1 MKIEAVCRLLAKPT
15 FLSALDAALIRNA
28 KGTWKV
34 EELQKLERKPIYQQM
49 EQMLDVFLASHDYMV
64 LKKTFPKETAEF
76 FRLRQSDQ
84 VARLSAVSEG
94 FTF

>member
-15 FLSALDAALIRNA
+15 FLAALDAALIRNA

-34 EELQKLERKPIYQQM
+34 EELEKLERNPIYQQVD
-49 EQMLDVFLASHDYMV
+49 QMLDAFRPSEDYLV
-64 LKKTFPKETAEF
+64 LKKTFPTETAEF
-76 FRLRQSDQ
+76 FALRHGDQ
-84 VARLSAVSEG
+84 IARLSAITEG